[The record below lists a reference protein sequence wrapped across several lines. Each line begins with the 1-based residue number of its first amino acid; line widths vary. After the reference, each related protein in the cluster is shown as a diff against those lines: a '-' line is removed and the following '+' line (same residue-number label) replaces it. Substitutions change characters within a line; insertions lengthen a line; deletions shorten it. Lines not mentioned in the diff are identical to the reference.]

1 MLELRLLGPLEIR
14 DGDRTL
20 TVARQKPR
28 ALLALLALNAGRVV
42 SRDRLVDELWGDEAP
57 KTARHA
63 LENYVSQLRKLVGD
77 ALVTQP
83 PGYVLRIDPDVVD
96 AIRLERL
103 VRGSAEE
110 LREALAL
117 FRGAPLEDVDAPFA
131 AGEVQRL
138 AELELDA
145 REALA
150 EASLEAGL
158 QDGLVTELERLVARD
173 PYRENLRALL
183 MLALYREGRQADA
196 LAAYRAARTT
206 LADDLGLDP
215 GEELQELE
223 RAILRQDPS
232 LRGPV
237 TARTHAAE
245 PSPRRAGRKTV
256 TVAVVEI
263 AGKDPEAVRPALDE
277 VVERHGGTL
286 QGHVAVFGVPTL
298 HEDDALRA
306 VRAAAELRGLEASA
320 RIGVATGEVYVD
332 TEQSVTGEP
341 LGRAHE
347 LVREAGPGEIV
358 LALETLR
365 LLGDAVAMDDGRLV
379 ELRADTT
386 RTLRLDSPLVGRE
399 RQLQALGTSFAAV
412 AADRTSHLFTVL
424 GEAGVGKSRLVQE
437 FVDRLGERATV
448 VRGRASAY
456 GAAEL
461 PELGSLDAL
470 ERPLVVCLDDLH
482 WAEPAFLDLVEQ
494 LAGSRAAPI
503 LLVCI
508 ARPELLETRA
518 GWAGGKVNASSVLLE
533 PLSAEE
539 SSLLIDNLLGPSDLP
554 DIVREWI
561 VDTAEGNPLFVEEM
575 LASLVDRN
583 VLRPSGAGWTTVEM
597 PALSVPPSVQA
608 LIAARVDRLPGDER
622 TVLELASIEGTR
634 FARDSVA
641 TLAPEELRDRL
652 DALLAALVRKELL
665 RPRDGGYAFR
675 HQLVRDV
682 AYDALSK
689 RDRAA
694 LHERFAELADPAEAG
709 FHRDR
714 AAALAAEI
722 GA

>member
-1 MLELRLLGPLEIR
+1 MVEVLLLGPLEIR
-14 DGDRTL
+14 DGDRPL

-77 ALVTQP
+77 SLATQP
-83 PGYVLRIDPDVVD
+83 PGYVLRVDTDAVD
-96 AIRLERL
+96 ALRLERL
-103 VRGSAEE
+103 ARGSPDE

-117 FRGAPLEDVDAPFA
+117 FRGAPLEDVDAPFVA
-131 AGEVQRL
+131 AETQRL
-138 AELELDA
+138 QELELTA

-150 EASLEAGL
+150 EASLETGQ
-158 QDGLVTELERLVARD
+158 QDGLVAELERLVTRD

-183 MLALYREGRQADA
+183 MLALYRDGRQADA

-223 RAILRQDPS
+223 RAILRQDPA
-232 LRGPV
+232 LRGP
-237 TARTHAAE
+237 AAAAA
-245 PSPRRAGRKTV
+245 PVVGHTPRRAGRKTV
-256 TVAVVEI
+256 TVVVVEM
-263 AGKDPEAVRPALDE
+263 AGKDPEALRPTLAQ
-277 VVERHGGTL
+277 VVEPHGATL

-306 VRAAAELRGLEASA
+306 IRAAAELRKLDPGA

-332 TEQSVTGEP
+332 AEQAVAGEP

-347 LVREAGPGEIV
+347 LARKAAPGEIV
-358 LALETLR
+358 VAPETLR
-365 LLGDAVAMDDGRLV
+365 VVGDAAVANEGRLV
-379 ELRADTT
+379 ELNADST
-386 RTLRLDSPLVGRE
+386 RTLRLDSPLIGRE
-399 RQLQALGTSFAAV
+399 RQLQALDAAFAAV

-424 GEAGVGKSRLVQE
+424 GEPGVGKSRLVEE
-437 FVDRLGERATV
+437 FAGGLGEGATIL
-448 VRGRASAY
+448 RGRASPY
-456 GAAEL
+456 GTADV
-461 PELGSLDAL
+461 PELEPFDTLA
-470 ERPLVVCLDDLH
+470 RPLVLCFDDLH
-482 WAEPAFLDLVEQ
+482 WAEPAFLDRIEQ
-494 LAGSRAAPI
+494 LAESRGAPV
-503 LLVCI
+503 LVVCL
-508 ARPELLETRA
+508 ARPELLEARP

-533 PLSAEE
+533 PLSADE
-539 SSLLIDNLLGPSDLP
+539 SSRLIDNLLGSSDLP
-554 DIVREWI
+554 DVVRDWI
-561 VDTAEGNPLFVEEM
+561 VETAEGNPLFVEEM

-608 LIAARVDRLPGDER
+608 LIAARVDRLPADER

-634 FARDSVA
+634 FRRDSVA
-641 TLAPEELRDRL
+641 GLAPEELHDRL
-652 DALLAALVRKELL
+652 DGLLAALVRKELL

-675 HQLVRDV
+675 HQLVRDA
-682 AYDALSK
+682 AYEALSK
-689 RDRAA
+689 RDRAE
-694 LHERFAELADPAEAG
+694 LHERFAKLVDPTQAG
-709 FHRDR
+709 FHQAR
-714 AAALAAEI
+714 AAALAGEI